1 MGMTAEL
8 KGREALM
15 NRLNQLAPNIEKYAA
30 DAKLKAAEELA
41 EAISQRAPAGATLE
55 YMESFEGAP
64 LSSRP
69 VQEQV
74 GTTKT
79 KDPSAAGV
87 FAEFI
92 WRFLEF
98 GTAPHNVAKGGGT
111 KAGMKQLAAGGGI
124 QHPGSRAQPHIFP
137 TYRAMKPKIRK
148 MILAAV
154 NKGIRDTRH
163 SKG

>member
-1 MGMTAEL
+1 MLKAEI

-15 NRLNQLAPNIEKYAA
+15 RRLNQLAPNIEKYTA
-30 DAKLKAAEELA
+30 DAKLQAAEQVA
-41 EAISQRAPAGATLE
+41 DAIRQRAPTGATLE
-55 YMESFEGAP
+55 YMESLEGAA
-64 LSSRP
+64 LASRP
-69 VQEQV
+69 AQEQV

-92 WRFLEF
+92 WRFLEW

-111 KAGMKQLAAGGGI
+111 LKGKRQAAAGEGHM
-124 QHPGSRAQPHIFP
+124 HPGSRAQPHIFP

-148 MILAAV
+148 LILAAV
-154 NKGIRDTRH
+154 NKGIRDARR
-163 SKG
+163 S